1 MNTPQR
7 RFGPGSGSTLPEATN
22 HIDRI
27 RNSSAL
33 DGYRALTGPIH
44 LDTIERSG
52 SRLPPYG
59 KEVEQA
65 VREGRF
71 TNVAV
76 FAGPSAWARATSRR
90 RTHGPASTLVLPPN
104 EPPAS
109 YRWPVIPGGVMVV
122 AGDRKSA
129 LELAQAIVSDGTPLA
144 FAIFGDCDAVI
155 VRSPDWASSLS
166 THPMQVAA

>member
-1 MNTPQR
+1 MSAPQK
-7 RFGPGSGSTLPEATN
+7 RFGPGSGSTLSEATN

-33 DGYRALTGPIH
+33 DGYRALMGPVH
-44 LDTIERSG
+44 LDTIEQTG

-65 VREGRF
+65 AREERYI
-71 TNVAV
+71 NVAV
-76 FAGPSAWARATSRR
+76 FAGPGAWDRAASRR
-90 RTHGPASTLVLPPN
+90 KTHGAASTLVLPPN
-104 EPPAS
+104 EPPAT

-122 AGDRKSA
+122 AHDRKSA

-144 FAIFGDCDAVI
+144 FAIFGDADALI
-155 VRSPDWASSLS
+155 VRSPAWVSPLS
-166 THPMQVAA
+166 DSMRAAA